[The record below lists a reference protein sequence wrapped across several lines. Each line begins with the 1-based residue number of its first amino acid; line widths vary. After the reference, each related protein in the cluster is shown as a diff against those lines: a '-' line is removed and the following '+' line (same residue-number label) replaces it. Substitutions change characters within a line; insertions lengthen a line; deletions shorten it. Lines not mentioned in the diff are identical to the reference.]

1 MSALPGRR
9 SPDDNAEAERA
20 RLAELSAYGLLDTP
34 PEADFDDLAALA
46 SRICETPISLVT
58 FVDERRQWFKATV
71 GLDLRE
77 TPRSLAFCAHAIQRP
92 DELMVVEDATR
103 DERFVDNALVTGEP
117 GIRFYAGAPLVTPS
131 GHALGTLCVID
142 RKPRTLTIEQAEGLR
157 VLARQVSSQLE
168 LRRTLSALRANE
180 ERFRLLANAISD
192 ALWDWDLASDVI
204 WWSEGFQ
211 TLFGY
216 APAEIEPTSICWT
229 TRIHPEDH
237 DRVMRE
243 IEAFIAGGT
252 APWSGEYRFR
262 RKDGQYAIV
271 RDRANAIRD
280 SHGRALR
287 LVGGMTDITDQKKL
301 EAQYLRAQ
309 RMESIGT
316 LAGGIA
322 HDLNNVL
329 APILM
334 GIEMLQRESTNTSHQ
349 KLLSTIEGSTRRGA
363 DLVRQVLSFARGVDG
378 HRSALRLDP
387 LLKEL
392 VKIAVETFPPTIAI
406 RQVVE
411 TGLWPIEGDPTQLH
425 QVLLNLAVNARDAM
439 PRGGTLTFE
448 AANLEIDEQYARTSN
463 EAMPGQHI
471 VITVTDTGS
480 GIAPEHVARIFE
492 PFFTTKAV
500 GEGTGLGLSTVHAI
514 VKSHAGFITVQSTL
528 GKGTSFRV
536 CLPADPALRTQS
548 EHPFVANIPRGHGEL
563 ILVVDDEAAVR
574 IVTQQTLEAF
584 GYRVLTAVDGAEAV
598 ALFANHPDEISLVL
612 TDMVMPIMDG
622 PTTIAALKRMKPE
635 LRIIAASGFNATRS
649 SQNTG
654 IHGIRHYLPKP
665 YNADTLLNLIRSL
678 IDTPDGG
685 RRAEPG
691 TQGHSPASGTN

>member
-1 MSALPGRR
+1 MPALPGLRN
-9 SPDDNAEAERA
+9 PDDNAEAERA
-20 RLAELSAYGLLDTP
+20 RLDELRSYGLLDTA

-58 FVDERRQWFKATV
+58 FVDEHRQWFKASV
-71 GLDLRE
+71 GFARRE
-77 TPRSLAFCAHAIQRP
+77 TPRSLAFCDHAIRQP
-92 DELMVVEDATR
+92 GELMIVEDATR
-103 DERFVDNALVTGEP
+103 DSRFVDNALVTGEP
-117 GIRFYAGAPLVTPS
+117 GIRFYAGAPLVTPN
-131 GHALGTLCVID
+131 GRALGTLCVID
-142 RKPRTLTIEQAEGLR
+142 RKPRTLTADQAEALR

-168 LRRTLSALRANE
+168 LRRTLNALGANE
-180 ERFRLLANAISD
+180 ERFRLVANAISD

-216 APAEIEPTSICWT
+216 APGEIEPTSVCWT
-229 TRIHPEDH
+229 ARIHPDDH
-237 DRVMRE
+237 ERVVRE

-252 APWSGEYRFR
+252 SPWSSEYRFR
-262 RKDGQYAIV
+262 CKDGKYAIV

-280 SHGRALR
+280 RQGRALR
-287 LVGGMTDITDQKKL
+287 LVGGMTDISHQKKL

-334 GIEMLQRESTNTSHQ
+334 GIEMLKRESEKASHL
-349 KLLSTIEGSTRRGA
+349 KLLATIESSTRRGA
-363 DLVRQVLSFARGVDG
+363 DLVRQVLSFARGVEG

-387 LLKEL
+387 MLKEV
-392 VKIAVETFPPTIAI
+392 VKIASETFPRTIVI
-406 RQVVE
+406 RQVIE
-411 TGLWPIEGDPTQLH
+411 TGLWPIQGDPTQLH

-448 AANLEIDEQYARTSN
+448 AANLEIDEQYARTSP

-471 VITVTDTGS
+471 VITVTDTGT
-480 GIAPEHVARIFE
+480 GIAPEHLPRIFE

-514 VKSHAGFITVQSTL
+514 VKSHAGFITVQSDP

-536 CLPADPALRTQS
+536 FLPADPALRTHS
-548 EHPFVANIPRGHGEL
+548 EHPFVAKIPRGHGEL

-574 IVTQQTLEAF
+574 LVTQETLEAF

-598 ALFANHPDEISLVL
+598 ALFANHPDEIALVL
-612 TDMVMPIMDG
+612 TDMVMPVMDG

-649 SQNTG
+649 SETAGN
-654 IHGIRHYLPKP
+654 HGIRHYLPKP
-665 YNADTLLNLIRSL
+665 YNADTLLSLIRSVL
-678 IDTPDGG
+678 DTPG
-685 RRAEPG
+685 APG
-691 TQGHSPASGTN
+691 PSPAAGTKEQSEGRG